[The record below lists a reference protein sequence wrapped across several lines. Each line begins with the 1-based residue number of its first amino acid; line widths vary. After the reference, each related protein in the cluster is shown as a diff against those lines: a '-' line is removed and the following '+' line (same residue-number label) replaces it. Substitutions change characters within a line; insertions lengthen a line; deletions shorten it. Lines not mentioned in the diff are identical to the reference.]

1 MYTHGFAHK
10 SAHDSCQA
18 CTRRALVHLARSRTM
33 HLLSYCQQDTA
44 VEAVLLNVNV
54 LVKYS
59 IHVVGLR

>member
-1 MYTHGFAHK
+1 
-10 SAHDSCQA
+10 
-18 CTRRALVHLARSRTM
+18 M